1 MTYWRNDLLFCFWFI
16 VSSNVTFPT
25 GPYMPQVSKQCPVF
39 GYFWLFLQD
48 LYILRNLQRLML
60 TGVLRS
66 NSFKNF
72 GKFLETHPWWKFILA
87 KLLSCALHRARW
99 NEGTA
104 MCIGWAVCKKTL
116 LLVLDLKINRYKSTN
131 GFLRKISKYFFL
143 RQSTPAMQLVPSS

>member
-1 MTYWRNDLLFCFWFI
+1 MWHFPLVLICRKFRND
-16 VSSNVTFPT
+16 VQSSVI
-25 GPYMPQVSKQCPVF
+25 SD
-39 GYFWLFLQD
+39 YFHRIRWCHADF
-48 LYILRNLQRLML
+48 YILRNLQRLML

-72 GKFLETHPWWKFILA
+72 GKFLETHLWWKFILA

-104 MCIGWAVCKKTL
+104 MCIRWAVCKKTL